1 MSTEIKGSGLPLE
14 VKYGFQNHSI
24 CFRSVRADYDFRH
37 CKKLLRLGGRTGKTE
52 GGSEM
57 EQVTNNV
64 TYDLALEYFLDRGF
78 LVDFMLQKVY
88 GNKETIAHPT
98 QKFID
103 AMAENFRRLKADD
116 ILCQRTTFNDMI
128 CRYIFEDDGNY
139 GSIDFIEWL
148 KSRKEA
154 KN

>member
-1 MSTEIKGSGLPLE
+1 
-14 VKYGFQNHSI
+14 
-24 CFRSVRADYDFRH
+24 
-37 CKKLLRLGGRTGKTE
+37 
-52 GGSEM
+52 M

-98 QKFID
+98 QKFVD

-116 ILCQRTTFNDMI
+116 ILCQRTTFKGMI
-128 CRYIFEDDGNY
+128 CQYIFEDDGNY
-139 GSIDFIEWL
+139 GVIDFNEWL
-148 KSRKEA
+148 TNRKET

>member
-1 MSTEIKGSGLPLE
+1 
-14 VKYGFQNHSI
+14 
-24 CFRSVRADYDFRH
+24 
-37 CKKLLRLGGRTGKTE
+37 
-52 GGSEM
+52 M
-57 EQVTNNV
+57 EQVTEV
-64 TYDLALEYFLDRGF
+64 AFYDLALEYFLERNF
-78 LVDFMLQKVY
+78 LVNFMLLKVY

-116 ILCQRTTFNDMI
+116 ILRQRTTFKDMI
-128 CRYIFEDDGNY
+128 CQYIFEDDGDY

-148 KSRKEA
+148 KSRKET